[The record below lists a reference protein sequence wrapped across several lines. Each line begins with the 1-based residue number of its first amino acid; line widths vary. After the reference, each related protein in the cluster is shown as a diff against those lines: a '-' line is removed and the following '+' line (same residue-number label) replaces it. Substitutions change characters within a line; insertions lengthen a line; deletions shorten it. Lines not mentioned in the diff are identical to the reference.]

1 MRHAQGR
8 SKLYHSQGSWR
19 KQITKKKPKG
29 KPWGHIY
36 MQMTLST
43 YDKELMLNKLEEV
56 QLLESSKLIDR
67 LSIVVPSLV
76 KQCVWVY

>member
-1 MRHAQGR
+1 
-8 SKLYHSQGSWR
+8 
-19 KQITKKKPKG
+19 
-29 KPWGHIY
+29 
-36 MQMTLST
+36 MTLST